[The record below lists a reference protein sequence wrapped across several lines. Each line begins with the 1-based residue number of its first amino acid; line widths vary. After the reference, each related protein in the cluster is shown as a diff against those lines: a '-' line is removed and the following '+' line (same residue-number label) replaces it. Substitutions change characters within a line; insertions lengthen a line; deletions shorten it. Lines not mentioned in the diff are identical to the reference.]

1 MMLALLA
8 TVLLLAA
15 SLSAVDGFFQG
26 LMQKVAKLDS
36 KVPGLIALAETT
48 KRGLISS
55 SNAEIMQLVDD
66 IESQNV
72 EQSFQKK
79 QVNGEWELL
88 WTTEKET
95 LFFAKNGLF
104 GKPVSRIAQTI
115 DLDAQFINNLI
126 LFEGERE
133 FSVLGSLNM
142 SAEKKEG
149 RKLDFSFESA
159 TLKIPPLSLK
169 LPPVGKGWFENVFV
183 NDQYRLSKDIR
194 GDYLISK
201 RVN

>member
-1 MMLALLA
+1 MMLAILA
-8 TVLLLAA
+8 TLLLAVA
-15 SLSAVDGFFQG
+15 SGVDGFFG
-26 LMQKVAKLDS
+26 LLNKAPRLDS
-36 KVPGLIALAETT
+36 KVPGLIALAENT
-48 KRGLISS
+48 KRGLIST
-55 SNAEIMQLVDD
+55 SNAEIMSLVDE
-66 IESQNV
+66 IEALNV

-79 QVNGEWELL
+79 LVQGQWEAL

-104 GKPVSRIAQTI
+104 GTPVTRIFQTI
-115 DLDAQFINNLI
+115 DLDAQSINNVI
-126 LFEGERE
+126 EFGERE
-133 FSVLGSLNM
+133 FSVLGSLQQ

-149 RKLDFSFESA
+149 RKLDFSFKSA
-159 TLKIPPLSLK
+159 TLKISPLSLK

-201 RVN
+201 RVQ